1 MSLESKET
9 ETLVDNFV
17 LDAIHEILE
26 SEDLDKALTDCEQR
40 PPCLMSTHITNEKPP
55 GFEVLAKALPEAEE
69 TTFRNQN
76 TAKYEEELMVTSGLD
91 QIEGGDQEVF
101 RKRMFLENNFVDM
114 IEFMLEDTLYNL
126 MEEAT
131 YNEFDLT

>member
-1 MSLESKET
+1 MSLETKET

-17 LDAIHEILE
+17 LDVLHEILE

-40 PPCLMSTHITNEKPP
+40 PACLMSTHITNEKPP
-55 GFEVLAKALPEAEE
+55 GFEVLAEALPDAEK

-76 TAKYEEELMVTSGLD
+76 TAKYEEELMRSSGLHLFSSGEEE
-91 QIEGGDQEVF
+91 IF
-101 RKRMFLENNFVDM
+101 RKRMFLETNFVDM

>member
-1 MSLESKET
+1 LSLENKET

-17 LDAIHEILE
+17 LEALHEIME

-40 PPCLMSTHITNEKPP
+40 PACLMSSHITNEKPP
-55 GFEVLAKALPEAEE
+55 GFEVLAMALPETEE

-76 TAKYEEELMVTSGLD
+76 TAKYEEELMKSSGLD
-91 QIEGGDQEVF
+91 QVEGGDQEVF
-101 RKRMFLENNFVDM
+101 RKRMFLESNFVDM